1 MTEISEFS
9 EAARAPARWP
19 AFILGRSLIL
29 IGLVAETLVIIGLS
43 LLAGIAYH
51 LAVYHVPGNALDFA
65 KVGVVVALIRLVPHL
80 QQQAAGLTT
89 HWTKD
94 ALRREFFLWNMSFL
108 CLLALGFMGK
118 TSGVYSR
125 GAIVL
130 FYAAGLPL
138 LLLCQYLWMRV
149 IRYGFST
156 GRIAMRRALL
166 LGSPEKVA
174 EFKKKHRSNEC
185 GLIIAQTIMLPDIA
199 LEPTAAG
206 DAVLRRALGD
216 ALQAVRSSHLDDVF
230 LLVPWSATHAIN
242 RCADSLITSPVSIHL
257 GPEEIFDRF
266 SDTSLSKFGF
276 RLLRDAARRPNPR
289 PIGGLRRV
297 NAR

>member
-29 IGLVAETLVIIGLS
+29 IGLVAETLVIVALS
-43 LLAGIAYH
+43 VLAGIAYH
-51 LAVYHVPGNALDFA
+51 LAAYHVPGNALDFA
-65 KVGVVVALIRLVPHL
+65 KVGAVVALIRLVPHL
-80 QQQAAGLTT
+80 QQRSTSFVTQ
-89 HWTKD
+89 WTGE
-94 ALRREFFLWNMSFL
+94 ALRRKFYLWTMSFL
-108 CLLALGFMGK
+108 CLLALGFVGK
-118 TSGVYSR
+118 ISGVYSR
-125 GAIVL
+125 GAIAL
-130 FYAAGLPL
+130 FYVSGLPL
-138 LLLCQYLWMRV
+138 LILYQHLWMQIV
-149 IRYGFST
+149 RYGFST

-166 LGSPEKVA
+166 LGSPAKVA
-174 EFKKKHRSNEC
+174 EFKRKYPSNEC
-185 GLIIAQTIMLPDIA
+185 GLIIAQTIMLPDNA

-266 SDTSLSKFGF
+266 SDASLSKFGF
-276 RLLRDAARRPNPR
+276 RLLREAAKRPNSR